1 MTKTYHIEIVKQND
15 GVKPNTHYAH
25 AFGDLDTVNYVAK
38 KAIKEL
44 EGVAGNITLNLN
56 EVDAIG
62 GNVTREVVALAANA
76 KVVTTVL
83 KGELISERKA
93 AKSEPAEDAH
103 AAGQGMLPDAPVLDS
118 DENPDA
124 DLPEVSLP
132 IDPVDGDPTTEHFA
146 GEYDAGH

>member
-1 MTKTYHIEIVKQND
+1 MSKTYHIEIVKLND

-83 KGELISERKA
+83 KGELTSERKA
-93 AKSEPAEDAH
+93 AKSEPADSDDENATEHKNGTDA
-103 AAGQGMLPDAPVLDS
+103 PDAPV
-118 DENPDA
+118 DEED
-124 DLPEVSLP
+124 
-132 IDPVDGDPTTEHFA
+132 
-146 GEYDAGH
+146 GEYADGRKPNVLADEVY